1 MRPPRTTYTLNKL
14 EQEELEKTD
23 APSIAANAHMGNI
36 YDEEGNLVEEH
47 HGYYQVVVTETE
59 AGSDLEYRVKFNDG
73 EWSDWMP
80 YSEAVN
86 FDVEG
91 NYVVE
96 ARAKVD
102 GKDYSDPVTVSFSVT
117 ATTGLEIVVTTYTDG
132 SVTAVKV
139 MK

>member
-1 MRPPRTTYTLNKL
+1 
-14 EQEELEKTD
+14 
-23 APSIAANAHMGNI
+23 MGNI
-36 YDEEGNLVEEH
+36 YDETGNLVEEH

-73 EWSDWMP
+73 EWSEWMP
-80 YSEAVN
+80 YTPDLN

-96 ARAKVD
+96 ARAKVE
-102 GKDYSDPVTVSFSVT
+102 GKDYSDPVSVSFSVT
-117 ATTGLEIVVTTYTDG
+117 KTTGLDMLNGEKAVAGVRYFNVAGQEMQEANGVTIVVTTYTDG
-132 SVTAVKV
+132 RVTAVKV